1 MEENKEDLMDYN
13 TTNNTMNAGAL
24 SFEDILTMYHFNDN
38 NNNNNYNNS
47 PSPPI
52 PTTSSPTIGNNKNI

>member
-1 MEENKEDLMDYN
+1 MMDYN

-24 SFEDILTMYHFNDN
+24 SFEDILTMYHFNN
-38 NNNNNYNNS
+38 NNNSNSYNS

-52 PTTSSPTIGNNKNI
+52 PTTGSPTIGNNNKKNI